1 MALPDTTLDT
11 LDPTTDQGVSET
23 TTSTTTGEPA
33 MIINAFHPDYMK
45 TYHPDFMKDFRT
57 TEANQDERRINE
69 PQKVIRPP
77 RASVKIPKT
86 SINSKSQQ
94 RMTMEQVKEEILKRT
109 NFYTYSKAGAP
120 K

>member
-1 MALPDTTLDT
+1 MINDQCLPL
-11 LDPTTDQGVSET
+11 
-23 TTSTTTGEPA
+23 
-33 MIINAFHPDYMK
+33 INAFHPDFMK
-45 TYHPDFMKDFRT
+45 TYYPDFTKEFRT
-57 TEANQDERRINE
+57 TEANQAERKINE
-69 PQKVIRPP
+69 PRKVIKPP